1 MRVKYTTRGIVL
13 ARTHVGEANTLVAM
27 LTEDV
32 GLVFARAQSL
42 RKPGAKLAAALATF
56 AESELVLVRGKEGW
70 RVAGAVL
77 GENWFQRLPSPDTR
91 AAAARVSGLLLRLV
105 AGEAQD
111 SVLFPIVRAFLI
123 SLTDVPPEQREAA
136 EILAVLRLLAALG
149 LDSGPIPGERAEDFS
164 RHALSEA
171 FEGHAVF
178 VKRIN
183 AGIAASG
190 L

>member
-1 MRVKYTTRGIVL
+1 ML
-13 ARTHVGEANTLVAM
+13 ARAHTGEANTFLSI
-27 LTEDV
+27 LTEDL
-32 GLVFARAQSL
+32 GLVFARAQAL

-70 RVAGAVL
+70 HVAGAVL
-77 GENWFQRLPSPDTR
+77 EENRFKRLPSPDTR

-111 SVLFPIVRAFLI
+111 AILFPIVRAFFI

-136 EILAVLRLLAALG
+136 EMLAVLRILAVLG
-149 LDSGPIPGERAEDFS
+149 LDSGLIPGERPEDFS
-164 RHALSEA
+164 HRALSEA
-171 FEGHAVF
+171 LEGRAIF
-178 VKRIN
+178 VARIN